1 MEKIYELG
9 QIDFFHLD
17 SLNLKTEYSFMKCYL
32 PNFKIYF
39 FLSVEMYTAEYF
51 WSCVQTSKPKSH
63 VVLSVP
69 HFPKFIFY
77 LFLIPELIR
86 QIQQTV

>member
-17 SLNLKTEYSFMKCYL
+17 SLNLKTEYSCMKCYL

-51 WSCVQTSKPKSH
+51 
-63 VVLSVP
+63 
-69 HFPKFIFY
+69 
-77 LFLIPELIR
+77 
-86 QIQQTV
+86 